1 MSRDR
6 RIVAES
12 ETKPLLKTLHV
23 PLAMVFNNSPQEL
36 QLLTWDAANNFH
48 LPLLQLLTCN
58 AANNFHLPLLQLLSW
73 DAANNFHLPLLQLLT
88 WDAANNFHLPLL

>member
-58 AANNFHLPLLQLLSW
+58 AANNFHLPLLPLNPLSGPNIFSHIYW
-73 DAANNFHLPLLQLLT
+73 SFTTYLIS
-88 WDAANNFHLPLL
+88 